1 MPRSSSARA
10 RKGAPEAGTGP
21 TPFEITAARVRQF
34 VALRDLGV
42 APENL
47 RAGEPADD
55 DIPLLADT
63 LFAAGQLQPLTVRP
77 GRRKEKTHMAL
88 DGRRRLLAL
97 QHLVAQ
103 GRIDDGFL
111 VDVFV
116 ETDPARQAAAV
127 VLTNTAVPVHVAD
140 VIGAIGRMLASKL
153 EAPAIARAL
162 GYAEIEIK
170 RLAALSGL
178 PEVAL
183 EAMKAGRLTLKQA
196 KLLARLPD
204 RDEQVALARMAL
216 DGHGFQDWRVNE
228 RLDVSEVNAGDARCT
243 LIGPERYAAAGG
255 RTEADLFGER
265 APVLLDPA
273 LLTEAWMTR
282 AREIALVFEAEG
294 LSVHVTAGAEPDLPD
309 DLETPGYV
317 YGGMLP
323 AAEMA
328 AYREA
333 RSRHEIASE
342 TAAEVL
348 AGTTEPGPVDAVL
361 VDMIRA
367 KLAMDQIALGG
378 RAVTILVLSPDR
390 RSGVHVRSWTP
401 VEPDLVEDPDAQTDD
416 DREFDPSIAPFSPP
430 QAAAPEPEVE
440 GVGHALHALRTEVAT
455 RGLIRAL
462 ADDPKTAMTALIARL
477 FSQVVS
483 RAHRPRGESALGI
496 TAQAFNPVGGRV
508 IETLDGV
515 VRQRLDDRREAWEA
529 SGLTA
534 IGWIHGLDDAERA
547 TLLAELTALTLDLRE
562 ERTSLIRRP
571 ARSEAAELA
580 ALADAD
586 LTRHWTPD
594 APFLTSHSR
603 PLLLGM
609 LEAMDQADDRA
620 GALKKPEL
628 VARVAEQAAARRWA
642 PASLSWTVAP
652 DPDEGET
659 DPAQAPADD
668 GVAAD
673 DPGADGRAVDAVDAE
688 DVEAEARASGPGDE
702 ADGAGAFEVTTAGV
716 YALVQ
721 AAE

>member
-10 RKGAPEAGTGP
+10 LKGAPEAAAGP
-21 TPFEITAARVRQF
+21 TPFEITAARVRQS

-77 GRRKEKTHMAL
+77 GRRKEKAHMAL

-103 GRIDDGFL
+103 GRIDDGLL

-153 EAPAIARAL
+153 EVPAIARAL

-170 RLAALSGL
+170 RLAALSAL

-204 RDEQVALARMAL
+204 RDERVALARMAL
-216 DGHGFQDWRVNE
+216 DGHGFPDWRVNE

-273 LLTEAWMTR
+273 LLTEAWTAR

-294 LSVHVTAGAEPDLPD
+294 LTVHVTAGAEPDLPD

-317 YGGMLP
+317 YGGLLP

-361 VDMIRA
+361 IDMIRA

-390 RSGVHVRSWTP
+390 RTGIHVRSWTP
-401 VEPDLVEDPDAQTDD
+401 VEPDIVEDPDPQTDD
-416 DREFDPSIAPFSPP
+416 DRKVDPPAAPFSPP

-462 ADDPKTAMTALIARL
+462 ADDTKTAMTALIARL

-496 TAQAFNPVGGRV
+496 SAQAFNPVGGRV

-515 VRQRLDDRREAWEA
+515 VRQRLDDRRAAWEA
-529 SGLTA
+529 SGLTV
-534 IGWIHGLDDAERA
+534 IGWVHGLDDADRS
-547 TLLAELTALTLDLRE
+547 TFLAELTALTLDLRE

-620 GALKKPEL
+620 AALKKPEL

-642 PASLSWTVAP
+642 PASLSWTLAP

-659 DPAQAPADD
+659 YPTEAPADD

-673 DPGADGRAVDAVDAE
+673 DPRADGRAVDAVDAE
-688 DVEAEARASGPGDE
+688 DVEAEAGAAGAGDE
-702 ADGAGAFEVTTAGV
+702 ADGTGAFEVTTAGV